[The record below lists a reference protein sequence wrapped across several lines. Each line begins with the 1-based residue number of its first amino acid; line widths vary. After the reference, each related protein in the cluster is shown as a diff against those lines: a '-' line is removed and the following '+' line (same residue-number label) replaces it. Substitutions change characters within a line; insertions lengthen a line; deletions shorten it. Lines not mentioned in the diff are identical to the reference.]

1 MRFYIYSRKSIYTG
15 KGESIENQ
23 IELCRSYISSK
34 YPCDPDP
41 HIKIYEDEGFSGKN
55 TERPQFQKML
65 CDIQLDPPDFIV
77 CYRLDRI
84 SRSVSDFSTFIE
96 KLNRL
101 GISFLCIKEEF
112 DTSRPM
118 GKAMMYIASVFSQL
132 ERETIAE
139 RVRDNMLLLARSGR
153 WLGGTPPTGYTSKK
167 ICEVLLDGKVKTACT
182 LQEIPEELDVI
193 HSIYQYFLQ
202 THQTVEVASWL
213 QNRGQLTRS
222 GKNFSPA
229 SVRQILQNPVYCIA
243 DADAFSYFTERNAD
257 LCFSPDS
264 CSGQG
269 LLAYNK
275 RNYRQ
280 KGAPRQTEKHW
291 IIAAGRHRG
300 IICGRDWVTTQHL
313 LSDRH
318 RAPRSSDAP
327 KGLLCSMLYCR
338 HCGSPMVS
346 KRRSKNTKP
355 PTYDYIC
362 SKKLRHGTALCSCQN
377 LNGPQTDEDIL
388 QTLCSTLQKLLNINT
403 PLDLDKLSQH
413 KKRIFLTSFV
423 KKIQWDGTT
432 LQLFLFF

>member
-243 DADAFSYFTERNAD
+243 DADAFSYFTERDAD

-313 LSDRH
+313 LLDHH
-318 RAPRSSDAP
+318 RAPGSSDAP

>member
-96 KLNRL
+96 KLNCL

-118 GKAMMYIASVFSQL
+118 GKAMMYIA
-132 ERETIAE
+132 
-139 RVRDNMLLLARSGR
+139 RSGR

-167 ICEVLLDGKVKTACT
+167 ICEILLDGKVKTACT

-193 HSIYQYFLQ
+193 HSIYQHFLQ
-202 THQTVEVASWL
+202 THQTAEVASWL

-243 DADAFSYFTERNAD
+243 DADAFSYFTERDAD

-300 IICGRDWVTTQHL
+300 IICGRDWVTTQNL

-318 RAPRSSDAP
+318 RAPGNPDAP

-346 KRRSKNTKP
+346 KRRSKNTEP

>member
-101 GISFLCIKEEF
+101 SISFLCIKEEF

-167 ICEVLLDGKVKTACT
+167 ICDVLREPQRNGGSFHGRHCA
-182 LQEIPEELDVI
+182 
-193 HSIYQYFLQ
+193 
-202 THQTVEVASWL
+202 
-213 QNRGQLTRS
+213 GQLC
-222 GKNFSPA
+222 A
-229 SVRQILQNPVYCIA
+229 
-243 DADAFSYFTERNAD
+243 
-257 LCFSPDS
+257 
-264 CSGQG
+264 
-269 LLAYNK
+269 
-275 RNYRQ
+275 
-280 KGAPRQTEKHW
+280 
-291 IIAAGRHRG
+291 
-300 IICGRDWVTTQHL
+300 
-313 LSDRH
+313 
-318 RAPRSSDAP
+318 
-327 KGLLCSMLYCR
+327 
-338 HCGSPMVS
+338 
-346 KRRSKNTKP
+346 
-355 PTYDYIC
+355 
-362 SKKLRHGTALCSCQN
+362 LRHGQIRNPCRRQGAA
-377 LNGPQTDEDIL
+377 
-388 QTLCSTLQKLLNINT
+388 
-403 PLDLDKLSQH
+403 
-413 KKRIFLTSFV
+413 
-423 KKIQWDGTT
+423 
-432 LQLFLFF
+432 